1 MKLFYLILV
10 SVVLEVILNSLV
22 TFKNMPLK
30 QANKIY
36 IPLSMSTRWTGY
48 KSLYFLWNLLSPLK
62 VGWCILFCKKTH
74 FQNRKCPVK
83 RFFFSPCAFM
93 TLVLLSCAA
102 FHSTVMKTWWTL
114 ITWPSV
120 LAPHWCLSQRYR
132 IKCPARLMWMRL
144 SKPSSST
151 MRLFSQ
157 MLKSWM
163 ALFMRNVWLETSIGK
178 SKNFSPSFSSWKK
191 L

>member
-62 VGWCILFCKKTH
+62 VG
-74 FQNRKCPVK
+74 
-83 RFFFSPCAFM
+83 
-93 TLVLLSCAA
+93 
-102 FHSTVMKTWWTL
+102 
-114 ITWPSV
+114 
-120 LAPHWCLSQRYR
+120 
-132 IKCPARLMWMRL
+132 
-144 SKPSSST
+144 
-151 MRLFSQ
+151 
-157 MLKSWM
+157 
-163 ALFMRNVWLETSIGK
+163 
-178 SKNFSPSFSSWKK
+178 
-191 L
+191 